1 MTDWRLSAQTGPGLQ
16 HNYVNHIKGLFQQK
30 NSMGSPNQVSKK
42 QQIHFLI
49 FSAVVSIAIL
59 AYLFT
64 KVSLAEVINAIRGVS
79 LSWIVLFLVFSFS
92 MSLFRTW
99 RYQLV
104 LNVSGYRVDSVV
116 LFLITLVRNFFS
128 DLLPARLGTLIY
140 VYLVKSRL
148 GLPLGP
154 ILSSFAHAF
163 IFDII
168 SLSLLIIPAVSLVVM
183 EGQPGR
189 GLLPVGVALAAL
201 SIGILILLPALC
213 RLGVRICERI
223 TFIPQRWRSK
233 LNDLLGETA
242 HHLELARKQGVYF
255 RLLALS
261 FGVRLCKYISYY
273 MLFVGLVIPLGYTVG
288 MLNPGKVF
296 LGLCSAEMAASLP
309 VSGIAGFGAYE
320 GAWALVFQLLGYPE
334 RIAILTSIS
343 HHLFTQV
350 YGYLL
355 GGAALLILLLPM
367 FRNRGFS
374 MEELSLPVK
383 FWFQYVATILVI
395 TVTTVLL
402 FPSNDS
408 VASKGA
414 GSSQQGGVSE
424 ISSRIPEGKV
434 VYERPDGIYV
444 KSLQAIEDKKISDGG
459 KHPRWSWDGRYIVFI
474 RDGKIVLYSTR
485 DKKTRELATVKSP
498 GTVSFHPDN
507 ISILFSDK
515 TKLYRF
521 NLKTGAKRE
530 VITDGDFR
538 ELGISRDGNRL
549 AATVKTLTGYKVRVF
564 DLSGGGVRTVSKGC
578 SASISPSG
586 GKVTVNGPK
595 HKTLKLFDW
604 GSLKHTAT
612 IPSPSGLK
620 FDNQFWSN
628 KDDWVAS
635 ATEGE
640 ERNIY
645 LHNAVTGKY
654 FKVTSTNDCDRP
666 HIFIY

>member
-1 MTDWRLSAQTGPGLQ
+1 
-16 HNYVNHIKGLFQQK
+16 
-30 NSMGSPNQVSKK
+30 MGSPKQVSKK
-42 QQIHFLI
+42 QQVHFLF

-64 KVSLAEVINAIRGVS
+64 KVSLGEVIDAIRGVS
-79 LSWIVLFLVFSFS
+79 PGWIVLFLIFSFS

-183 EGQPGR
+183 DGQPGR
-189 GLLPVGVALAAL
+189 GLLPVGVALAVV
-201 SIGILILLPALC
+201 SIGILLSLPALC
-213 RLGVRICERI
+213 RIAVSICEKI
-223 TFIPQRWRSK
+223 TFIPQRWITK
-233 LNDLLGETA
+233 LSELLAETA

-273 MLFVGLVIPLGYTVG
+273 MLFAGLVIPLGYTVE

-367 FRNRGFS
+367 FRNKGYS
-374 MEELSLPVK
+374 MEEHSLPVK
-383 FWFQYVATILVI
+383 FWIQYVLAILCI
-395 TVTTVLL
+395 TVTTVFL
-402 FPSNDS
+402 FPSNDT

-414 GSSQQGGVSE
+414 GMSQQGEVPD
-424 ISSRIPEGKV
+424 ISSALPAGKV

-444 KSLQAIEDKKISDGG
+444 KSLQSAGDKKISDGG

-474 RDGKIVLYSTR
+474 RGGKIVLYSTL
-485 DKKTRELATVKSP
+485 DGKTKELAAVKSP

-507 ISILFSDK
+507 TSILFSDK

-521 NLKTGAKRE
+521 NIK
-530 VITDGDFR
+530 
-538 ELGISRDGNRL
+538 
-549 AATVKTLTGYKVRVF
+549 
-564 DLSGGGVRTVSKGC
+564 KG
-578 SASISPSG
+578 S
-586 GKVTVNGPK
+586 
-595 HKTLKLFDW
+595 
-604 GSLKHTAT
+604 
-612 IPSPSGLK
+612 
-620 FDNQFWSN
+620 
-628 KDDWVAS
+628 
-635 ATEGE
+635 
-640 ERNIY
+640 
-645 LHNAVTGKY
+645 
-654 FKVTSTNDCDRP
+654 
-666 HIFIY
+666 